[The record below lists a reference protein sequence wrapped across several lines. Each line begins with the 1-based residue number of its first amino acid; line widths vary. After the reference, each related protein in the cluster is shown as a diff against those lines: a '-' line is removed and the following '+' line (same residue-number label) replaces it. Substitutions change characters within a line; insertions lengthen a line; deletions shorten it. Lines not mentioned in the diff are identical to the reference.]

1 MPKKR
6 NSKRDDGRIAVQ
18 VYLGQVDGK
27 RKYKT
32 VYGGTQKEADEK
44 ALQIKLAMKKGIDV
58 TAGRDTF
65 KKWADRFIARK
76 KVDVS
81 ARQVETYQSYLRH
94 FDCLNDIPISKI
106 RTDDIQS
113 ILDELATRSER
124 DGGPLA
130 KKTLHDLKYTASQV
144 FKLAQI
150 GRVISENP
158 AIAVTVPKD
167 AAVSERR
174 ALTDEE
180 QQWIVETPHRAQRA
194 AMIMM
199 YAGLRRGELIPLTWG
214 DISLNARTIKISKA
228 VEMVKGKPV
237 PKDMTK
243 TPAGLRTITIPQR
256 LVDFLREEQSTVF
269 RDAKILPWELVCKS
283 ARGVMIN
290 SRSWDC
296 MWKSYMRDLN
306 AKYGAFTIKANK
318 NRPGGLPMVIPPIT
332 AHWLRHTFATL
343 LYLAGV
349 DVLTARDQL
358 GHEDVET
365 TLRIYTHL
373 DKIYKKRAMDKLD
386 NYLLCK
392 SDASQTN

>member
-1 MPKKR
+1 MPKKT
-6 NSKRDDGRIAVQ
+6 NAKRDDGRIAVQ
-18 VYLGQVDGK
+18 VYLGMVDGK

-32 VYGGTQKEADEK
+32 VYGATQKEADEK
-44 ALQIKLAMKKGIDV
+44 ALQVKLSMKKGIDV

-65 KKWADRFIARK
+65 KKWADRFIMRK

-94 FDCLNDIPISKI
+94 FNCLNDIPISKI

-113 ILDELATRSER
+113 ILDELATRSHHE
-124 DGGPLA
+124 GGPLA
-130 KKTLHDLKYTASQV
+130 KKTLHDLKYTASQI
-144 FKLAQI
+144 FRLAQV

-158 AIAVTVPKD
+158 ATAATVPKD

-180 QQWIVETPHRAQRA
+180 QQWIVDTPHRAQRA

-214 DISLNARTIKISKA
+214 DINLDARTIKINKA

-256 LVDFLREEQSTVF
+256 LVNFLQVEHDTIFSNAR
-269 RDAKILPWELVCKS
+269 AMPWELVCKS
-283 ARGVMIN
+283 AHGIMIN
-290 SRSWDC
+290 SRAWDC
-296 MWKSYMRDLN
+296 LWKSYMRDLN

-318 NRPGGLPMVIPPIT
+318 NRPGGLPMMLPPIT

-386 NYLLCK
+386 NYLQCK
-392 SDASQTN
+392 SDASQAN